1 MISEEL
7 ELSLQK
13 AFKEA
18 REAGHELMTVEHLL
32 LALLENTSAVEV
44 LRACA
49 ADIDKLREDLN
60 NFIKENTPMSP
71 NQEHADAQ
79 PTLGF
84 QRVIQR
90 AIMHVS
96 SSVGNKGEVTGAN
109 VLVALYGEKDSHAVY
124 YLHQQKITRL
134 DVVNYLSH
142 GITKAG
148 GAAAPIRSSAR
159 PARPSGPGSGSQQQS
174 RASDNQKS
182 PLELYTTNLNEAA
195 ENNRIDPLIGRDKEL
210 ERVVQVLCRRRKNNP
225 LLVGEA
231 GVGKTAIAEG
241 LAARIVSGDVPDLL
255 KNAVVYS
262 LDMGALLAGTKYR
275 GDFEQRLKTVL
286 SALAEQEFTVLF
298 IDEIHTLI
306 GAGSASGGTLDAS
319 NLLKPALAA
328 SELKCMGATTYSE
341 YRGIFEKDHALS
353 RRFQKID
360 VVEPT
365 VQETVQILR
374 GLKEHYEKHHGARY
388 TQSALSAAAELSAR
402 HINDRFLPDKAID
415 VIDEAGAALRLL
427 PPSRQKKTISKT
439 DIQNIVAQIAR
450 IPPQSVSADDRNRL
464 ATLERDLKTVVFG
477 QDKAIDALS
486 ASIKMSRSG
495 LGNPNKPIGSFLF
508 SGPTGVG
515 KTELARQLAF
525 ILGVELVRFDMSEY
539 MERHTVSRL
548 IGAPPGYVG
557 FDQGGLLTEAITKHP
572 HSVLL
577 LDEIEKAHPDV
588 YNILL
593 QVMDHGTLTDN
604 NGRKADFRNVIL
616 IMTTNAGAQAYS
628 KVSIGF
634 APTSSQGDDMREIER
649 SFTPEFRNRLDAII
663 PFNALGQDIILRV
676 VDKFLLELEQQLTE
690 KRVDVTF
697 SDALRNHL
705 AERGF
710 DPAMGARPMHR
721 LIQDTIRRALADQ
734 LLFGELTSGG
744 SVVVDVDDRG
754 EVVLLFDNKDEDKN
768 SDADKPSAAL
778 VNEEG

>member
-1 MISEEL
+1 VISEEL

-13 AFKEA
+13 AFKDA
-18 REAGHELMTVEHLL
+18 RAAGHELMTVEHLL
-32 LALLENTSAVEV
+32 LALLDNASAVEV

-49 ADIDKLREDLN
+49 ANIDELRTNLST
-60 NFIKENTPMSP
+60 FIKENTPINP
-71 NQEHADAQ
+71 NHSEADAQ

-142 GITKAG
+142 GITKSG
-148 GAAAPIRSSAR
+148 GTAAPIRSSAR
-159 PARPSGPGSGSQQQS
+159 PSQPTNSGSQQQS
-174 RASDNQKS
+174 RSHDNQKS

-195 ENNRIDPLIGRDKEL
+195 REGRIDPLIGRDKEL
-210 ERVVQVLCRRRKNNP
+210 ERVIQVLCRRRKNNP

-241 LAARIVSGDVPDLL
+241 LAMRIVANEVPELL
-255 KNAVVYS
+255 QNAVIYS

-286 SALAEQEFTVLF
+286 HALAQEEFTVLF

-328 SELKCMGATTYSE
+328 SELKCMGATTYTE

-365 VQETVQILR
+365 VPETVQILR
-374 GLKEHYEKHHGARY
+374 GLKEYFEEHHGARY
-388 TQSALSAAAELSAR
+388 TQSALVAAAELSAR

-439 DIQNIVAQIAR
+439 DIQNIVAQMAR
-450 IPPQSVSADDRNRL
+450 IPPQSVSTDDKKKL
-464 ATLERDLKTVVFG
+464 ANLERDLKTVVYG
-477 QDKAIDALS
+477 QDKAIEALS
-486 ASIKMSRSG
+486 AAIKMSRSG
-495 LGNPNKPIGSFLF
+495 LGNPDKPIGSFLF

-515 KTELARQLAF
+515 KTELARQMAF
-525 ILGVELVRFDMSEY
+525 IMGVELVRFDMSEY

-604 NGRKADFRNVIL
+604 NGRQADFRNVIL

-634 APTSSQGDDMREIER
+634 AQSGSQGDDLREIER

-663 PFNALGQDIILRV
+663 PFNALSQEIILRV
-676 VDKFLLELEQQLTE
+676 VDKFLLELEQQLAE
-690 KRVDVTF
+690 KRVEISF
-697 SDALRNHL
+697 SDKLRAHL
-705 AERGF
+705 AEKGF

-721 LIQDTIRRALADQ
+721 LIQDTIRRALADE
-734 LLFGELTSGG
+734 LLFGRLVNGG
-744 SVVVDVDDRG
+744 NVLIDVDDDN
-754 EVVLLFDNKDEDKN
+754 EVYLDFD
-768 SDADKPSAAL
+768 DKPSTD
-778 VNEEG
+778 EGDKTSAMLANQEG